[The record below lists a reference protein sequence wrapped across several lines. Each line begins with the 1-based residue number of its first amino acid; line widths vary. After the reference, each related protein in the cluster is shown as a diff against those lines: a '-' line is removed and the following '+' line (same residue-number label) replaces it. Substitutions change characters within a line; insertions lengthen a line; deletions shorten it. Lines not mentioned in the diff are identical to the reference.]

1 MNKKGIARITE
12 MHLHH
17 ICETDVSDRLWSL
30 FVEDR
35 GCQEAYRPSRTKES
49 WLVQGEGGGGGGM
62 GRRSPDQDIS
72 LRLLHCVLAAQETRW
87 QLRRGSHAMMGSFP
101 EAPGQMPNAA
111 DENLTYCSKTAGE
124 MHNIPQ
130 PF

>member
-1 MNKKGIARITE
+1 
-12 MHLHH
+12 
-17 ICETDVSDRLWSL
+17 
-30 FVEDR
+30 
-35 GCQEAYRPSRTKES
+35 
-49 WLVQGEGGGGGGM
+49 M

-72 LRLLHCVLAAQETRW
+72 LWLLHFVFPAQETRW
-87 QLRRGSHAMMGSFP
+87 QRWRGSHAMMGSFP

-124 MHNIPQ
+124 MHNILQ

>member
-1 MNKKGIARITE
+1 MNKKGIARIAE

-49 WLVQGEGGGGGGM
+49 WLVQGEGGGGGG
-62 GRRSPDQDIS
+62 GCDGAPEPRPGHFSSVITLCACSPRDA
-72 LRLLHCVLAAQETRW
+72 VAATE
-87 QLRRGSHAMMGSFP
+87 
-101 EAPGQMPNAA
+101 GQSRH
-111 DENLTYCSKTAGE
+111 DG
-124 MHNIPQ
+124 
-130 PF
+130 